1 MLCEFV
7 KYWVVKEHRVW
18 VYEREGEGDLA
29 FLLYLDRSFEL
40 GKGRERKMM
49 IMRKK
54 KVEFDN
60 MELKRRTKSNANGCH

>member
-1 MLCEFV
+1 M
-7 KYWVVKEHRVW
+7 
-18 VYEREGEGDLA
+18 YEREGEGEREREGDLA

-54 KVEFDN
+54 K
-60 MELKRRTKSNANGCH
+60 G